1 MGFSIVT
8 VLSVALGKG
17 LLFTLAAILPIIN
30 PLATAPLFAEF
41 THGMNRHE
49 RHRLSSSIGRH
60 VVLLLAGALLVGSY
74 ILRFFGVSLPVVRL
88 AGGLIVASMAW
99 QLLNTQ
105 RSANTDKAQL
115 AQTLS
120 NEDVRVRAFYPM
132 TFPLTCGPGSI
143 SVAIAVGASL
153 QTPVWGQTVAN
164 FAGGLVAVVLLGLIV
179 TLTYRYADV
188 LLSKLGEVG
197 HIVFLR
203 LMAFILLCVGMEIM
217 WEGVRALWGELAAH

>member
-1 MGFSIVT
+1 MGFSILGLAV
-8 VLSVALGKG
+8 GKG

-30 PLATAPLFAEF
+30 PLATAPLFVDL
-41 THGMNRHE
+41 THGMDRHAS
-49 RHRLSSSIGRH
+49 HRLASSVGRH

-74 ILRFFGVSLPVVRL
+74 VLRFFGVSLPVVRV

-99 QLLNTQ
+99 NLLNTQ
-105 RSANTDKAQL
+105 RSANTDKAHM

-120 NEDVRVRAFYPM
+120 DEDVSMKAFYPM

-153 QTPVWGQTVAN
+153 QTPVLGQTVAG
-164 FAGGLVAVVLLGLIV
+164 FAGGLVAIVLLGLIV
-179 TLTYRYADV
+179 TLTFRYADT
-188 LLSKLGEVG
+188 LLGRLGEVG

-203 LMAFILLCVGMEIM
+203 LMAFILLCVGIEIM
-217 WEGVRALWGELAAH
+217 WEGVRALWGELAGMH